1 MGSKTRA
8 MAKKE
13 EAGKKAEA
21 DKKGLET
28 KSLEGSRSVEKTKP
42 ELTGEDRRQIWKF
55 LRENETYKAMRK
67 RTKKNLFDP
76 TYEYKLSNEIM
87 QKEGMK
93 WASSQTL
100 RTTRMLAVGRYV
112 VKWIGSKKDKK
123 MTLEEARMEMWRKMI
138 MCSQAD
144 KAGED

>member
-1 MGSKTRA
+1 MT
-8 MAKKE
+8 
-13 EAGKKAEA
+13 
-21 DKKGLET
+21 
-28 KSLEGSRSVEKTKP
+28 
-42 ELTGEDRRQIWKF
+42 QQ
-55 LRENETYKAMRK
+55 
-67 RTKKNLFDP
+67 P
-76 TYEYKLSNEIM
+76 TYEYKLTDEIM

-93 WASSQTL
+93 WATSQTL

-112 VKWIGSKKDKK
+112 VKWIGSKK

>member
-1 MGSKTRA
+1 M
-8 MAKKE
+8 
-13 EAGKKAEA
+13 
-21 DKKGLET
+21 
-28 KSLEGSRSVEKTKP
+28 
-42 ELTGEDRRQIWKF
+42 
-55 LRENETYKAMRK
+55 RENETYKAMRK

-144 KAGED
+144 KAGEDLKMVTYETVKGVVCVELRIAEDNARYI